1 MADRSDCSPVR
12 RYRCS
17 RRRRSRSIPIQA
29 GRSLH
34 SVKYKKDS
42 TCIFFTTLFVFS
54 TDRLTFSFINS
65 KYSSTL
71 LTPSVVTGDCISRKT
86 CRYVHRTTV
95 KQGGVRYFW
104 EMSRA
109 VCVIEATVPLLQ
121 SGFRPI
127 YATET
132 AVLRLIPSD
141 VLILAMWL
149 RSSVDMSAADGRPF
163 HFVTAPAVDIW
174 PQ

>member
-1 MADRSDCSPVR
+1 
-12 RYRCS
+12 
-17 RRRRSRSIPIQA
+17 
-29 GRSLH
+29 
-34 SVKYKKDS
+34 
-42 TCIFFTTLFVFS
+42 
-54 TDRLTFSFINS
+54 
-65 KYSSTL
+65 
-71 LTPSVVTGDCISRKT
+71 
-86 CRYVHRTTV
+86 
-95 KQGGVRYFW
+95 
-104 EMSRA
+104 
-109 VCVIEATVPLLQ
+109 VIEATVPLLQ